1 MSNTGKKTTFNH
13 KLVKITWW
21 DIKSSEKSW
30 IAEDEIMK
38 EDIAICYDVGWI
50 WKETK
55 DKLWLFTSYS
65 FDECGNGC
73 RRSDYLSYGCNKKN
87 RGYKMTDVDMFANYK
102 GKIKILKE
110 KIKVIH
116 KGSYDLEQIIER
128 QNREINTLKQIID
141 LQAKKIEQDRVKNV
155 PKC

>member
-87 RGYKMTDVDMFANYK
+87 RGYKMTDVDMFADHK
-102 GKIKILKE
+102 GKIKKLK
-110 KIKVIH
+110 K
-116 KGSYDLEQIIER
+116 QIETLKK
-128 QNREINTLKQIID
+128 EIDTLKQIIEFQE
-141 LQAKKIEQDRVKNV
+141 LQLEQKEDRNE
-155 PKC
+155 

>member
-55 DKLWLFTSYS
+55 I
-65 FDECGNGC
+65 
-73 RRSDYLSYGCNKKN
+73 SYG
-87 RGYKMTDVDMFANYK
+87 Y
-102 GKIKILKE
+102 LLP
-110 KIKVIH
+110 IH
-116 KGSYDLEQIIER
+116 LMMWEWM
-128 QNREINTLKQIID
+128 
-141 LQAKKIEQDRVKNV
+141 
-155 PKC
+155 

>member
-1 MSNTGKKTTFNH
+1 
-13 KLVKITWW
+13 
-21 DIKSSEKSW
+21 
-30 IAEDEIMK
+30 
-38 EDIAICYDVGWI
+38 
-50 WKETK
+50 
-55 DKLWLFTSYS
+55 
-65 FDECGNGC
+65 
-73 RRSDYLSYGCNKKN
+73 
-87 RGYKMTDVDMFANYK
+87 MTDVDMFANYK

-141 LQAKKIEQDRVKNV
+141 LQAKQIEQDRIKNV

>member
-1 MSNTGKKTTFNH
+1 MKLKEWIKKNSLSCSGAAEKFNIININPATNVWRYCNGQRIPHPIIMKKFIMLLINRLHLKIFMSNTGKKTTFNH

-65 FDECGNGC
+65 FDEFGMDVG
-73 RRSDYLSYGCNKKN
+73 GVTTFPMGVIKK
-87 RGYKMTDVDMFANYK
+87 
-102 GKIKILKE
+102 
-110 KIKVIH
+110 
-116 KGSYDLEQIIER
+116 
-128 QNREINTLKQIID
+128 
-141 LQAKKIEQDRVKNV
+141 
-155 PKC
+155 